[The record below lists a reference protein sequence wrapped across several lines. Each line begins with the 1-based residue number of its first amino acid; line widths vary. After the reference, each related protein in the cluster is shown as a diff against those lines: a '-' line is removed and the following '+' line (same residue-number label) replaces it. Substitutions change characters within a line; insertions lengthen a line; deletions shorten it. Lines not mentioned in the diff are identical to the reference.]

1 MVVLK
6 LLSITMEIYFK
17 NCLTIVIGIIL
28 CTVIFK
34 RIDKNFAEGTL
45 MHLHWKVLTSSESL
59 AFQDVDRSVG
69 TEIEHEK

>member
-6 LLSITMEIYFK
+6 LLSSAMEIYFK
-17 NCLTIVIGIIL
+17 NCLTIVIRIIL

-34 RIDKNFAEGTL
+34 GIDKNFAEGTL
-45 MHLHWKVLTSSESL
+45 MHLHWKALSSSEFL
-59 AFQDVDRSVG
+59 AFQDFDRSVG